1 VRQMADENKTSPL
14 TRRVPGAARRA
25 PGSANRPVL
34 PEATMKQMRAAVDA
48 ARTRQADPA
57 DTPPGATAPGRERT
71 AEQAADAESLTE
83 PLPNLQ
89 AALAE
94 LTKTGQISRPAARGH
109 GAKPDR
115 GSRPERG
122 SRPGRGSRRDSS
134 SRPNGESPVD
144 KDRQPAS
151 ARLSAPRLPV
161 QIWPPVLGAQ
171 SAQNRPAGAAAQTSP
186 SPRQPSVARKPP
198 DRTLSP
204 GRTSTTASTV
214 LPGSILPP
222 AGAGRSDTGQTTAVP
237 ALPRPARRWA
247 RRGPRV
253 ATAAALAVIVIAA
266 GGIAILLSSRTSDVS
281 SQGGKP
287 HPPRPPSPATRTATL
302 AASWVAGQVSH
313 DAYVAC
319 DQAMCDL
326 LTADQFPGRK
336 LQVIRPDSPYP
347 LHAQVVVV
355 TPVVQRQ
362 FGSSLATDWAP
373 TVLTRVGSG
382 PTAISIRV
390 VSPHGAAA
398 YRSALSRDVRQRKT
412 VAHILLGSPE
422 VTASAP
428 VRKQLADGQVDAR
441 LILALMALAAVHPID
456 ILSFGTSFPGASA
469 GVPLRVAQLANMDAA
484 SGLSRSDYLR
494 SLRTVLYK
502 RSDPY
507 RPEEAGL
514 THDSSGKLILQI
526 KFAAP
531 SPLLL
536 LGG

>member
-1 VRQMADENKTSPL
+1 VRRTANENKTPPL

-34 PEATMKQMRAAVDA
+34 PEAILKQMQAAVDA
-48 ARTRQADPA
+48 ARTRQDDPA

-71 AEQAADAESLTE
+71 AEQAADTESLTE
-83 PLPNLQ
+83 PLPHLQ
-89 AALAE
+89 AAIAE
-94 LTKTGQISRPAARGH
+94 LTETGQTSRPAARGP

-115 GSRPERG
+115 GSKPERG
-122 SRPGRGSRRDSS
+122 SKPGRGSRRDSS
-134 SRPNGESPVD
+134 SRPNGESLVD
-144 KDRQPAS
+144 NDRQPAP

-161 QIWPPVLGAQ
+161 QIWPLVQGVQ
-171 SAQNRPAGAAAQTSP
+171 SAQTRLAEAAAQTSP
-186 SPRQPSVARKPP
+186 SPRQPSVDRRPP

-214 LPGSILPP
+214 LPGSLRPP
-222 AGAGRSDTGQTTAVP
+222 AGAGRFATGQTTAVP

-266 GGIAILLSSRTSDVS
+266 GGIAILLSSRTSGVS
-281 SQGGKP
+281 AHGGKS
-287 HPPRPPSPATRTATL
+287 PRPPSPATAKL

-319 DQAMCDL
+319 DKAMCDL

-347 LHAQVVVV
+347 LHAQVVIV

-362 FGSSLATDWAP
+362 FGSSLATNWAP
-373 TVLTRVGSG
+373 IVLTRVGLG

-398 YRSALSRDVRQRKT
+398 YRSALSKDLQQRKNL
-412 VAHILLGSPE
+412 ANFLLASPQ
-422 VTASAP
+422 VTASVP
-428 VRKQLADGQVDAR
+428 VRKELADGQVDAR
-441 LILALMALAAVHPID
+441 LIVTLTALAAKHPID
-456 ILSFGTSFPGASA
+456 ILSLGTNFPGASA
-469 GVPLRVAQLANMDAA
+469 GVPLRVAQLASMDAA
-484 SGLSRSDYLR
+484 SGLNRSDYLR
-494 SLRTVLYK
+494 FLRTVLYK
-502 RSDPY
+502 QSDPY
-507 RPEEAGL
+507 QPEAAGL
-514 THDSSGKLILQI
+514 THDSSGKLIFQI

-531 SPLLL
+531 SQLLL
-536 LGG
+536 LAG